1 MSTQRIKKNFA
12 IIAAGQL
19 ISLLGSAVQRFGMS
33 LYLLDLTGSPG
44 LFAAVLAVSMLPYVL
59 LAPAAG
65 KITDSFSK
73 KKVMIGCDI
82 FSGVVITCYAAVLF
96 SGNDRPVI
104 ITVIMILLSCAST
117 VYGPAVT
124 ASVPLA
130 VPDRQLYRAN
140 GIIQQIGSAAN
151 FAGPVAAGMIYGLLG
166 IRWIVILNGISFF
179 ASALMEGFLHLPEET
194 GNTGKKVSLAG
205 SVREMYEG
213 FLYLKKSRLVVLKMI
228 ISYGLSNLF
237 IVPVFSVAAPHYI
250 KNVLGMS
257 SEVYGTAEGIIVLG
271 MITGGMLIS
280 AHPGFF
286 SMGGIHRILYLMP
299 AAFLFMCLSG
309 ILSEAAFLNLMA
321 FTAGGISCYAFPWTL
336 QCHITDLYAAG
347 GSRNYAWKDQCIFY
361 GSSHGSDPSRTIFVW
376 TDLRGRSLSAGIVS
390 FCICCEPGD
399 SFLCESCSE
408 KLFQKSLKKFLH
420 FRFSFA
426 ILSLV

>member
-194 GNTGKKVSLAG
+194 GNTGKKVSLAD

-321 FTAGGISCYAFPWTL
+321 FTAGG
-336 QCHITDLYAAG
+336 
-347 GSRNYAWKDQCIFY
+347 
-361 GSSHGSDPSRTIFVW
+361 
-376 TDLRGRSLSAGIVS
+376 
-390 FCICCEPGD
+390 
-399 SFLCESCSE
+399 FLVM
-408 KLFQKSLKKFLH
+408 
-420 FRFSFA
+420 
-426 ILSLV
+426 LSLGLSNVISLTYMQQAVPGIMLGKTSAFSTAAATAAIPPGQFLFGQILDAGVSVPVLFLFVSAASLGTAFFVKAAVRSYFKKV

>member
-179 ASALMEGFLHLPEET
+179 ASALM
-194 GNTGKKVSLAG
+194 
-205 SVREMYEG
+205 
-213 FLYLKKSRLVVLKMI
+213 
-228 ISYGLSNLF
+228 
-237 IVPVFSVAAPHYI
+237 
-250 KNVLGMS
+250 
-257 SEVYGTAEGIIVLG
+257 
-271 MITGGMLIS
+271 
-280 AHPGFF
+280 
-286 SMGGIHRILYLMP
+286 
-299 AAFLFMCLSG
+299 
-309 ILSEAAFLNLMA
+309 
-321 FTAGGISCYAFPWTL
+321 
-336 QCHITDLYAAG
+336 
-347 GSRNYAWKDQCIFY
+347 
-361 GSSHGSDPSRTIFVW
+361 
-376 TDLRGRSLSAGIVS
+376 
-390 FCICCEPGD
+390 
-399 SFLCESCSE
+399 
-408 KLFQKSLKKFLH
+408 
-420 FRFSFA
+420 
-426 ILSLV
+426 

>member
-33 LYLLDLTGSPG
+33 LYLLDLTGSPE

-96 SGNDRPVI
+96 SGNDRSVI

-166 IRWIVILNGISFF
+166 IRWIVF
-179 ASALMEGFLHLPEET
+179 
-194 GNTGKKVSLAG
+194 
-205 SVREMYEG
+205 
-213 FLYLKKSRLVVLKMI
+213 
-228 ISYGLSNLF
+228 
-237 IVPVFSVAAPHYI
+237 
-250 KNVLGMS
+250 
-257 SEVYGTAEGIIVLG
+257 
-271 MITGGMLIS
+271 
-280 AHPGFF
+280 
-286 SMGGIHRILYLMP
+286 
-299 AAFLFMCLSG
+299 
-309 ILSEAAFLNLMA
+309 
-321 FTAGGISCYAFPWTL
+321 
-336 QCHITDLYAAG
+336 
-347 GSRNYAWKDQCIFY
+347 
-361 GSSHGSDPSRTIFVW
+361 
-376 TDLRGRSLSAGIVS
+376 
-390 FCICCEPGD
+390 
-399 SFLCESCSE
+399 
-408 KLFQKSLKKFLH
+408 
-420 FRFSFA
+420 
-426 ILSLV
+426 